1 MSSCGFAARLRGPT
15 SCSEGK
21 GLAALRNLHAAA
33 SFAIATET
41 TTATTAVTANAHI
54 GDRGADVEVKPRNG
68 A

>member
-33 SFAIATET
+33 SFAIAAAKT
-41 TTATTAVTANAHI
+41 TTATTASAHI
-54 GDRGADVEVKPRNG
+54 GDRGADVEVEPRSG